1 VIDMNRTSTTPV
13 ATRVERS
20 TLDVYL
26 NQIQRYPLLPRER
39 ENELARRTRAGD
51 AVAREELIRSNL
63 RFVVAIA
70 KRYVGNGVALEDL
83 VNEGNLGLVRAAERF
98 DPERGHKFISYA
110 VWWIRQAIL
119 HALSEHSRLVR
130 LPMNRVA
137 LAHKATRAAREME
150 QHLGREAR
158 PDEIASALNVTAA
171 DVEEVVTFSRP
182 HLSLDEPVGDS
193 MDDLTFVDQIE
204 DTNSK
209 QPDSVLNAELTN
221 RSLRRMLEG
230 LGDRERT
237 IISLYYGMEN
247 GEPLTLEQIGKRLG
261 YTRERIRQIKEQ
273 AIEKLRVKARVM
285 PIGEYANA

>member
-1 VIDMNRTSTTPV
+1 MSRTSTMPR
-13 ATRVERS
+13 ATRS

-26 NQIQRYPLLPRER
+26 NEIQRYPLLERAR

-51 AVAREELIRSNL
+51 AIAREELIRSNL

-110 VWWIRQAIL
+110 VWWIRQGIL
-119 HALSEHSRLVR
+119 HAVSEHSRLVR

-137 LAHKATRAAREME
+137 LAQKATRAARQME
-150 QHLGREAR
+150 QHLGREAH
-158 PDEIASALNVTAA
+158 PDEIASALNVTA
-171 DVEEVVTFSRP
+171 DEIEEVAIFSRP
-182 HLSLDEPVGDS
+182 HLSLDEPVGDGT
-193 MDDLTFVDQIE
+193 DDLTFANQIE
-204 DTNSK
+204 DTNSE
-209 QPDSVLNAELTN
+209 QPDSALNAELAN
-221 RSLRRMLEG
+221 RSLRRMLDG

-237 IISLYYGMEN
+237 IISLYYGMES

-273 AIEKLRVKARVM
+273 AIEKLRVKAR
-285 PIGEYANA
+285 PLGDYASA